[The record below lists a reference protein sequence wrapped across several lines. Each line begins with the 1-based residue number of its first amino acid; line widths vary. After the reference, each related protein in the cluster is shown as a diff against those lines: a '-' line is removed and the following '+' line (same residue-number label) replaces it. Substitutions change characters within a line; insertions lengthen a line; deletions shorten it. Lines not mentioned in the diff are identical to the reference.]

1 MRDDSE
7 TKDAWKPRKCACVHV
22 CVQVQKEDFITWHHV
37 RVGATLHRNINRVCV
52 SARQDLFN
60 PASFLCASAT
70 EYFITLAVRA
80 SARES
85 RISQP
90 HVCEFER
97 RVCVCACVCVYVC
110 VCVT

>member
-1 MRDDSE
+1 M
-7 TKDAWKPRKCACVHV
+7 
-22 CVQVQKEDFITWHHV
+22 
-37 RVGATLHRNINRVCV
+37 CV

-70 EYFITLAVRA
+70 EDFITLAVRA

-97 RVCVCACVCVYVC
+97 RVCVCVHVC
-110 VCVT
+110 VCLCLCVCNVVSSVGLCACVQ

>member
-1 MRDDSE
+1 M
-7 TKDAWKPRKCACVHV
+7 C
-22 CVQVQKEDFITWHHV
+22 
-37 RVGATLHRNINRVCV
+37 VCV

-70 EYFITLAVRA
+70 EDFITLAVRA

-97 RVCVCACVCVYVC
+97 RVCVCVCVSMCVCNVVSSVGLCACVQ
-110 VCVT
+110 